1 MHVLFVH
8 GMGRSP
14 LSGMPIL
21 FRLRRHG
28 YATSTFGYV
37 AALQNFDAIRQRLC
51 QSIARIAAHGDYV
64 LVGHSLGGVLL
75 RSALAQLPPTTNA
88 PKHVFL
94 LGSPIRPSRLAQK
107 LRRRWIYRALTGDAG
122 QLLASSERMAKIGA
136 LSASTT
142 SVLGTKGIRG
152 KYSPFLH
159 EENDGVVAVSE
170 LTADWISE
178 EIRVPVTHTFLPSSS
193 RVADILIQKLK
204 AYR

>member
-28 YATSTFGYV
+28 YATSAFGYV

-51 QSIARIAAHGDYV
+51 KTIARIAAQGDYV

-75 RSALAQLPPTTNA
+75 RSALAELALTTNA

-94 LGSPIRPSRLAQK
+94 LGSPIRPSRIANK
-107 LRRRWIYRALTGDAG
+107 LSERFLYKAFTGDCG
-122 QLLASSERMAKIGA
+122 QLLASSEKMAKIGA
-136 LSASTT
+136 LSARTT
-142 SVLGTKGIRG
+142 SVLGTKGIKG

-193 RVADILIQKLK
+193 LVADILIQRLK